1 MYDKLIVECLHFPDK
16 MIKGEIITD
25 DDRNDAKNT
34 ILRLVGKDSNHI
46 DNLNRPIFR
55 HLINAIALSYKRQY
69 CIDAIG
75 YFIKRIEEDID
86 PNYFPAYNFVFM
98 GATATNGVLSSSPME
113 IASQLLFRKH
123 QKELIEIEQRKCY
136 SFLVLVKEIYAVSQL
151 IKSNLSYGGSLPH
164 IIYLYNII
172 EKFNELFSM
181 LFKTTVFD
189 IYDILEP
196 HKYARH
202 SIAHAHFIIEYPNI
216 SVPENEV
223 VSITPKLMIWER
235 DQQRREYFVKGDFE
249 EIHKMSIDD
258 IRKDML
264 CLCVFICQFLLFFQF
279 LKQIL

>member
-16 MIKGEIITD
+16 MIKDETITD
-25 DDRNDAKNT
+25 DDRNEAKNT
-34 ILRLVGKDSNHI
+34 ILRSVGKDSNHI
-46 DNLNRPIFR
+46 DNLNRPMFR

-69 CIDAIG
+69 CVDAIG
-75 YFIKRIEEDID
+75 YIIKRIEEDID
-86 PNYFPAYNFVFM
+86 PNYFPAYNLVFM

-123 QKELIEIEQRKCY
+123 QKELVEMEQRKCH

-151 IKSNLSYGGSLPH
+151 IKSDLYHGGSLN
-164 IIYLYNII
+164 IIYLFNII
-172 EKFNELFSM
+172 DKFNELFSM

-202 SIAHAHFIIEYPNI
+202 SIAHGHFIIEYPKI

-249 EIHKMSIDD
+249 EIHKMTIDD
-258 IRKDML
+258 IRKDIL

>member
-16 MIKGEIITD
+16 MIKGENITD
-25 DDRNDAKNT
+25 NDKTKAKNT
-34 ILRLVGKDSNHI
+34 ILRLVGKDNDHI

-55 HLINAIALSYKRQY
+55 HLINAIAISHKRQY

-75 YFIKRIEEDID
+75 YIIKRIEEDID
-86 PNYFPAYNFVFM
+86 PNYFAAYNLVFM
-98 GATATNGVLSSSPME
+98 GVTATNGVLSSPME

-123 QKELIEIEQRKCY
+123 QKELIEMEQRKCY
-136 SFLVLVKEIYAVSQL
+136 SFLVLVKEIYAVSQI
-151 IKSNLSYGGSLPH
+151 IKSDLIYGGNLH

-172 EKFNELFSM
+172 DKFNELFRM

-196 HKYARH
+196 HKYARN
-202 SIAHAHFIIEYPNI
+202 SIAHAHFIIEYPKI

-223 VSITPKLMIWER
+223 VSITPKLIIWER
-235 DQQRREYFVKGDFE
+235 DRQRREYFVKGEFE
-249 EIHKMSIDD
+249 EIHKMTLDD
-258 IRKDML
+258 IRKDLL
-264 CLCVFICQFLLFFQF
+264 CLSVFICQFLLFFQF